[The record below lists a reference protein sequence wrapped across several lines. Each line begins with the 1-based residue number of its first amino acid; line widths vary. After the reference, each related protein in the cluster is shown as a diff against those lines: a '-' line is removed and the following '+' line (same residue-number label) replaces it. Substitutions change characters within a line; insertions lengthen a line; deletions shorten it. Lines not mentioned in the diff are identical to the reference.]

1 MSDFESTL
9 WTLILEARAGQEH
22 ALRDFIL
29 RYRTPVVAYCAR
41 RGLASEAEDLA
52 QEVFLRLFRDGVLL
66 KADPSK
72 GRFRNLLLAV
82 TKHVIGNHLEREHAE
97 KRGGGHVQPISDL
110 DVAASEPADDDFDRE
125 WVTHLLEKALARL
138 AREHSNYHEALRQ
151 FLMDGRSYAEI
162 SKTIGKSEGEIKNY
176 IFRGKAKLTEF
187 LKEEVREYSAT
198 HVEYDQEI
206 QYLSRFLPIR

>member
-9 WTLILEARAGQEH
+9 WTLILEARAGQER

-66 KADPSK
+66 KADPAK
-72 GRFRNLLLAV
+72 GRFRSLLLAV
-82 TKHVIGNHLEREHAE
+82 TKHVIGNYLEREHAE
-97 KRGGGHVQPISDL
+97 KRGGGRVQPISD
-110 DVAASEPADDDFDRE
+110 VEIAAAEQGDEEFDRE

-138 AREHSNYHEALRQ
+138 AREHANYHDALRR
-151 FLMDGRSYAEI
+151 FLLEGRSYAEI
-162 SKTIGKSEGEIKNY
+162 SKATGKSEGEIKNY
-176 IFRGKAKLTEF
+176 IHRGKAKLTEY
-187 LKEEVREYSAT
+187 LREEVREYSAT
-198 HVEYDQEI
+198 HAEFDQELRS
-206 QYLSRFLPIR
+206 LSRFLPIQ